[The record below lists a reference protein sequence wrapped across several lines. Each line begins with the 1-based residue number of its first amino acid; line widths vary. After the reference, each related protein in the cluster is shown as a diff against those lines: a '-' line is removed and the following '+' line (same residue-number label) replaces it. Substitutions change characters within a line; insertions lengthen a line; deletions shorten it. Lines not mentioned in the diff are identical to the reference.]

1 MLEKLTAPTMPP
13 AFEYDFHPLA
23 ELFPLIEGTEFNALV
38 EDVRQNG
45 IINAI
50 IRHEGKILDGRNR
63 YRAAKACGYVFSAKD
78 FRDLAAGLDPKAF
91 VISANIARRQLTT
104 KQKRDFI
111 AKQID
116 AKPDDISDRA
126 IAKLCCV
133 DPKTVASV
141 RDEMARAV
149 ETLAKR
155 YGDLTARQQ
164 REFLAAI
171 NRS

>member
-23 ELFPLIEGTEFNALV
+23 ELFPLIEGQEFEALV
-38 EDVRQNG
+38 ADVRTNG
-45 IINAI
+45 IIVPI
-50 IRHEGKILDGRNR
+50 ILHQGKILDGRNR
-63 YRAAKACGYVFSAKD
+63 YRAAKAGGHAFTAKD
-78 FRDLAAGLDPKAF
+78 FRDLAPGLDPKAF
-91 VISANIARRQLTT
+91 VISANIARRQLTS

-116 AKPDDISDRA
+116 ARPDDSDRA

-133 DPKTVASV
+133 DPKTVSSV
-141 RDEMARAV
+141 REEMARAV

-155 YGDLTARQQ
+155 YSELTARQQ